1 MLFYVTT
8 AIMKNQGIYSSSR
21 DEIASF
27 LSSVSKKDMSLVL
40 DDLCTP
46 QEIVELAERIHIL
59 RQLKAG
65 KTQRVIA
72 DDLWLSVTTVTRG
85 SRVLQYGAGVIQK
98 YI

>member
-1 MLFYVTT
+1 
-8 AIMKNQGIYSSSR
+8 MKNQGIYSTSR

-27 LSSVSKKDMSLVL
+27 LSSISKKDMSLVL

-59 RQLKAG
+59 RQLKEG

-72 DDLWLSVTTVTRG
+72 EDLWLSVTTVTRG